1 MTFVG
6 LSILPPLAIGR
17 LGSSPEPLENYE
29 LDLPADGLGFRKIVP
44 AETLY
49 IDPTTGAVAKAKKPE
64 VVKFRD
70 GDRIRPVAPFLE
82 VFAHMDDGVVRPLT
96 LELLGAKRP
105 EDAKV
110 RWSITVGNIKAYRR
124 TGDENDK
131 AIASIEV
138 TDHESHPLLARAAN
152 FIAGKT
158 VPLGSVRY
166 IRPTVAFPEIRLRFT
181 PAAGI
186 VYGAKRT
193 RMQVDEYGNRAEHP
207 DPILLRDEQ
216 FVYDAAKPKQQ
227 WVGWVDKGVA
237 TDTNP
242 GAIYAGFVNKDGN
255 QESWGYL
262 DDECDGIV
270 TVTVT
275 LPDGR
280 ELSAYGRIG
289 AGPPNFAPDGFPV
302 RTVNDELIQALL
314 GKDVETADATLVEAE
329 DILRRAAETVRLMN
343 VAVMNGNPV
352 DGVAVPAST
361 MPAQDANDTH
371 RNLAPVTGPGIVD
384 SRSILALHHAALAAL
399 RAGAAPW
406 FSDLLRRP
414 EEIGDLS
421 DAARRKMPALMRGA
435 DARYLTLTRRQ
446 IDTIVKVVEVG
457 PFVGAGAVAR
467 PSNLSAVRAQ
477 LEYCGRG
484 NPPVSHPMSAISN
497 CFPGLEFDFRNIW
510 RRLFKGVVLTE
521 HNNLVVEVTDP
532 RFNSLKDCRLLAIDG
547 VAVMT
552 KASGPFYPGSRNDPL
567 ATDGNPDAVA
577 FMEWSNNFALFQE
590 KQGKT
595 VSCIFTAEPP
605 PSQREVLWTLKDG
618 ANVPVVTVELEV
630 QTVFDVVEM
639 AGAPRQRA
647 VLSQVLAEPGELTQG
662 LCSPWQND
670 YRECACYYWAA
681 SRPDYVNVEP
691 TSDGTS
697 RGALWMQKDHAHEYI
712 PDRGFGGAQPDRRLL
727 NYDDLF
733 AAWERHLQF
742 VIGGKAQNSS
752 DKGLDA

>member
-1 MTFVG
+1 
-6 LSILPPLAIGR
+6 
-17 LGSSPEPLENYE
+17 
-29 LDLPADGLGFRKIVP
+29 
-44 AETLY
+44 
-49 IDPTTGAVAKAKKPE
+49 
-64 VVKFRD
+64 
-70 GDRIRPVAPFLE
+70 
-82 VFAHMDDGVVRPLT
+82 
-96 LELLGAKRP
+96 
-105 EDAKV
+105 
-110 RWSITVGNIKAYRR
+110 
-124 TGDENDK
+124 
-131 AIASIEV
+131 
-138 TDHESHPLLARAAN
+138 
-152 FIAGKT
+152 
-158 VPLGSVRY
+158 
-166 IRPTVAFPEIRLRFT
+166 
-181 PAAGI
+181 
-186 VYGAKRT
+186 
-193 RMQVDEYGNRAEHP
+193 
-207 DPILLRDEQ
+207 
-216 FVYDAAKPKQQ
+216 
-227 WVGWVDKGVA
+227 
-237 TDTNP
+237 
-242 GAIYAGFVNKDGN
+242 
-255 QESWGYL
+255 
-262 DDECDGIV
+262 
-270 TVTVT
+270 
-275 LPDGR
+275 
-280 ELSAYGRIG
+280 
-289 AGPPNFAPDGFPV
+289 
-302 RTVNDELIQALL
+302 
-314 GKDVETADATLVEAE
+314 
-329 DILRRAAETVRLMN
+329 
-343 VAVMNGNPV
+343 
-352 DGVAVPAST
+352 
-361 MPAQDANDTH
+361 
-371 RNLAPVTGPGIVD
+371 LAPVTGLGIVD

-577 FMEWSNNFALFQE
+577 FMEWSNNFALFQG

-681 SRPDYVNVEP
+681 PGRPV
-691 TSDGTS
+691 
-697 RGALWMQKDHAHEYI
+697 
-712 PDRGFGGAQPDRRLL
+712 
-727 NYDDLF
+727 
-733 AAWERHLQF
+733 
-742 VIGGKAQNSS
+742 
-752 DKGLDA
+752 DAEGSCA